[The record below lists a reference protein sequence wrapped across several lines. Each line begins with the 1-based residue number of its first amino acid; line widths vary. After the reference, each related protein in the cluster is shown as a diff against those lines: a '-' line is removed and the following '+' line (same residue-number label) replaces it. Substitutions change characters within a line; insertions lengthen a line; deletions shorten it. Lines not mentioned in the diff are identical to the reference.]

1 MCPLKNQRRHIFHGT
16 THAAKKG
23 KTAVQRQLDPA
34 SSQLWLRHSLT
45 ALCCIRSAMENV
57 SPQRQCVATS
67 SSPLS
72 SSPLSSA
79 DLDVLLIIFPSFFSL
94 VPGSGVRECHV
105 QKEELC
111 LEVKWSEL
119 LVGDAAWDSVPSNKQ
134 KKGFRVQLEGSRL
147 VDICVCVC
155 VSVSVFLCVCVCVC
169 VCARA
174 RACAIA
180 DVDASCVCVCVCMS
194 ERERARV
201 FVNASCNNFSDTSPP
216 ITPAYLVQNPSAK

>member
-155 VSVSVFLCVCVCVC
+155 VRLCLSVCVCVCVC

-174 RACAIA
+174 R
-180 DVDASCVCVCVCMS
+180 VCYS
-194 ERERARV
+194 
-201 FVNASCNNFSDTSPP
+201 
-216 ITPAYLVQNPSAK
+216 

>member
-1 MCPLKNQRRHIFHGT
+1 MQLGILYQVINK
-16 THAAKKG
+16 KKG
-23 KTAVQRQLDPA
+23 LG
-34 SSQLWLRHSLT
+34 
-45 ALCCIRSAMENV
+45 
-57 SPQRQCVATS
+57 
-67 SSPLS
+67 
-72 SSPLSSA
+72 
-79 DLDVLLIIFPSFFSL
+79 FSL
-94 VPGSGVRECHV
+94 KGV
-105 QKEELC
+105 
-111 LEVKWSEL
+111 
-119 LVGDAAWDSVPSNKQ
+119 AWLTYVS
-134 KKGFRVQLEGSRL
+134 
-147 VDICVCVC
+147 VC